1 MHVAIELHTL
11 DTYRPNL
18 GLSWRPYMKLSQ
30 LLLTTS
36 ICAVV
41 AMPAFAQARSFADVD
56 TDGNGELSLE
66 ELKEA
71 FGNAGANSILVRN
84 DRDGDGAVT
93 VAEIKI
99 SQDDEDDDDEDDED
113 EDDDESSDE
122 DDDEDDEDDDEDDDE
137 SSDEDDD
144 SDDESS
150 DEADD

>member
-11 DTYRPNL
+11 VTSCPVL
-18 GLSWRPYMKLSQ
+18 GLYWRTHMKLSQ

-41 AMPAFAQARSFADVD
+41 AMPAFAQAKSFAEVD
-56 TDGNGELSLE
+56 TNNDGELSE
-66 ELKEA
+66 AELLAA
-71 FGNAGANSILVRN
+71 FGEAGKNNIMARN
-84 DRDGDGAVT
+84 DRDGNGVVT

-99 SQDDEDDDDEDDED
+99 SQDDEDDEDDED
-113 EDDDESSDE
+113 EDDE
-122 DDDEDDEDDDEDDDE
+122 DDDESSDEDDDEDDDE

>member
-1 MHVAIELHTL
+1 
-11 DTYRPNL
+11 
-18 GLSWRPYMKLSQ
+18 MKLSQ

-41 AMPAFAQARSFADVD
+41 AMPAFAQAKSFAEVD
-56 TDGNGELSLE
+56 RNNDGKLSEE
-66 ELKEA
+66 ELFKA
-71 FGNAGANSILVRN
+71 FGEAGKNNIMARYDLDKNGV
-84 DRDGDGAVT
+84 VT

-99 SQDDEDDDDEDDED
+99 YQDDEDDDEDDEDD

-122 DDDEDDEDDDEDDDE
+122 DDDEDDEDDDDEDDDE

-150 DEADD
+150 DEDDD

>member
-11 DTYRPNL
+11 ETYRPIL
-18 GLSWRPYMKLSQ
+18 GLYWRPYMKLSQ

-99 SQDDEDDDDEDDED
+99 SKDDEDDDDEDDED
-113 EDDDESSDE
+113 DDESS
-122 DDDEDDEDDDEDDDE
+122 DEDDDEDDDE

>member
-1 MHVAIELHTL
+1 MHVAIEVHTL
-11 DTYRPNL
+11 VTYRPIL
-18 GLSWRPYMKLSQ
+18 GPYWRTYMKLSQ

-41 AMPAFAQARSFADVD
+41 AMPAFAQAKSFAEVD
-56 TDGNGELSLE
+56 TNNDGELSE
-66 ELKEA
+66 AELLAA
-71 FGNAGANSILVRN
+71 FGEAGKNNIMARN
-84 DRDGDGAVT
+84 DRDGNGVVT

-99 SQDDEDDDDEDDED
+99 SQDDEDDEDDENDDEDDDD

-122 DDDEDDEDDDEDDDE
+122 DDDEDD
-137 SSDEDDD
+137 D

>member
-11 DTYRPNL
+11 ETYRPIL
-18 GLSWRPYMKLSQ
+18 GLYWRMYMKLSQ